1 VTRSSGSDVRRKAE
15 HADARLRPFLARI
28 GVPLLRISLGVVFL
42 WFGMLKILDVSPVSG
57 LVAKTI
63 YWFDPDV
70 VVPALGAVEVF
81 VGLCLLAGRLMRL
94 ALPLLVLQMAG
105 TFLVL
110 VFLPEVAF
118 RDGNPLLLTV
128 EGEFVVKNLVLL
140 SAGMVV
146 GSTARRRRVPMVNL
160 RRGPGIPPRAT
171 G

>member
-1 VTRSSGSDVRRKAE
+1 MSRTSAPEVRERTRRV
-15 HADARLRPFLARI
+15 DARLRPLLDRI

-42 WFGMLKILDVSPVSG
+42 WFGLLKIFDVSPVSG

-70 VVPALGAVEVF
+70 VVPALGTVEVF
-81 VGLCLLAGRLMRL
+81 VGACLLAGRLMRI

-110 VFLPEVAF
+110 VMLPDLAF
-118 RDGNPLLLTV
+118 RDGNPFLLSV

-140 SAGMVV
+140 SAGLVI
-146 GSTARRRRVPMVNL
+146 GSRLAPL
-160 RRGPGIPPRAT
+160 GEGGT
-171 G
+171 GSA

>member
-1 VTRSSGSDVRRKAE
+1 VSPTQPEVRKKAE
-15 HADARLRPFLARI
+15 RFDERLRPFLARI

-42 WFGMLKILDVSPVSG
+42 WFGLLKIFDVSPVSG

-81 VGLCLLAGRLMRL
+81 VGACLVAGRLMRV

-110 VFLPEVAF
+110 VFLPGIAF

-140 SAGMVV
+140 SAALVI
-146 GSTARRRRVPMVNL
+146 GSRLAPLGEGRTAS
-160 RRGPGIPPRAT
+160 A
-171 G
+171 

>member
-1 VTRSSGSDVRRKAE
+1 MSRTSRPEVREKAQRV
-15 HADARLRPFLARI
+15 DARLRPLLDRI

-42 WFGMLKILDVSPVSG
+42 WFGLLKIFDVSPVSG
-57 LVAKTI
+57 LVASTI
-63 YWFDPDV
+63 YWFDPDL

-81 VGLCLLAGRLMRL
+81 VGACLLAGRLMRI

-110 VFLPEVAF
+110 VLLPGVAF

-140 SAGMVV
+140 SSGLVV
-146 GSTARRRRVPMVNL
+146 GSRLAPL
-160 RRGPGIPPRAT
+160 GEGGA
-171 G
+171 GAA

>member
-1 VTRSSGSDVRRKAE
+1 MTRPSGSDVRRKAE

-94 ALPLLVLQMAG
+94 ALPLLVLQMGG

-110 VFLPEVAF
+110 VFLPDLAF

-140 SAGMVV
+140 TAGMVV
-146 GSTARRRRVPMVNL
+146 GSRLPSIGDARRARE
-160 RRGPGIPPRAT
+160 I
-171 G
+171 

>member
-1 VTRSSGSDVRRKAE
+1 VTSSSSEVRKKVER
-15 HADARLRPFLARI
+15 ADAWLRPLLARI

-42 WFGMLKILDVSPVSG
+42 WFGLLKILDVSPVSG

-63 YWFDPDV
+63 YWFDPDL

-94 ALPLLVLQMAG
+94 ALPLLVLQMGG

-110 VFLPEVAF
+110 VLLPDIAF
-118 RDGNPLLLTV
+118 RDSNPLLLTV

-140 SAGMVV
+140 SAGLVI
-146 GSTARRRRVPMVNL
+146 GSRLAPL
-160 RRGPGIPPRAT
+160 GEGGT
-171 G
+171 GSA

>member
-1 VTRSSGSDVRRKAE
+1 MSRTSRPEVREKAQRV
-15 HADARLRPFLARI
+15 DARLRPLLDRI

-42 WFGMLKILDVSPVSG
+42 WFGLLKIFDVSPVSS

-63 YWFDPDV
+63 YWFDPDL

-81 VGLCLLAGRLMRL
+81 VGACLLAGRLMRI

-110 VFLPEVAF
+110 VLLPGVAF

-140 SAGMVV
+140 SAGLVV
-146 GSTARRRRVPMVNL
+146 GSRLAPL
-160 RRGPGIPPRAT
+160 GEGGT
-171 G
+171 GSA

>member
-1 VTRSSGSDVRRKAE
+1 MTRSSADVRKKAE

-42 WFGMLKILDVSPVSG
+42 WFGVLKILDVSPVSG

-81 VGLCLLAGRLMRL
+81 VGLCLLAGRLMRI

-110 VFLPEVAF
+110 ILLPDVAF

-128 EGEFVVKNLVLL
+128 EGEFVVKNLVLF
-140 SAGMVV
+140 SAALVI
-146 GSTARRRRVPMVNL
+146 GSRLAPL
-160 RRGPGIPPRAT
+160 GQGGT
-171 G
+171 GDA

>member
-1 VTRSSGSDVRRKAE
+1 VSPTQPEVREKAQRVDE
-15 HADARLRPFLARI
+15 RFRPFLDRI

-42 WFGMLKILDVSPVSG
+42 WFGLLKIFEVSPVAG

-70 VVPALGAVEVF
+70 AVPALGALEVF
-81 VGLCLLAGRLMRL
+81 VGLCLVAGRLMRI

-110 VFLPEVAF
+110 VLLPGVAF
-118 RDGNPLLLTV
+118 REGNPLLLTV

-140 SAGMVV
+140 SAALVI
-146 GSTARRRRVPMVNL
+146 GSRLAPLGEGGT
-160 RRGPGIPPRAT
+160 GRA
-171 G
+171 